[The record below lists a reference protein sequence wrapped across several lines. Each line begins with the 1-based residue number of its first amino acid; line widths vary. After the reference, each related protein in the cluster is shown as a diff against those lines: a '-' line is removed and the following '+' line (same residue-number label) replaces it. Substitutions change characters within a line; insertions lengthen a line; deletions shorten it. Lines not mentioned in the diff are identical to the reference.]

1 MVSTTLSAALRERP
15 RLALGCSSFGGD
27 HWGTQDD
34 RDSLAAVEAAV
45 DAGVS
50 HLDTAAAYGAGRSES
65 LVGRYLKAHPGAR
78 ERLLIASKGGI
89 KGSRANFAGEIEK
102 SRRRLNC
109 EIIDIY
115 YIHWPLSRVDPRP
128 SLEALAQAREQGQ
141 IRYLGLSNFSPA
153 AVAAAHRE
161 FRLDVCQFGYNLLWR
176 SPEQELI
183 PLCGKLGILRVAYGG
198 LAQGLL
204 AGRIGPYTRFP
215 PGDDRDS
222 TRFFAQERRRE
233 IFQGIADLKAA
244 AEGRGFSLL
253 EAVRSWCVSRTG
265 VEQFLIGAR
274 NRSQAETN
282 FRPPRLDDELTQT
295 LDRIGARAAA
305 PFLKE
310 DNFFGYSG

>member
-1 MVSTTLSAALRERP
+1 MFSTPLSAALRERS

-27 HWGTQDD
+27 HWGPQHD
-34 RDSLAAVEAAV
+34 RDSLAAIEAAV
-45 DAGVS
+45 DAGAS
-50 HLDTAAAYGAGRSES
+50 HLDTAAIYGSGRSES
-65 LVGRYLKAHPGAR
+65 LVGRYLKARPAVR
-78 ERLLIASKGGI
+78 ERLLVASKGGI

-109 EIIDIY
+109 ETIDIY
-115 YIHWPLSRVDPRP
+115 YIHWPRQRVDPRP
-128 SLEALAQAREQGQ
+128 SLEALTDARERGH

-153 AVAAAHRE
+153 AIAAAHRE
-161 FRLDVCQFGYNLLWR
+161 FRVDVCQFGYNLLWR

-183 PLCGKLGILRVAYGG
+183 PLCGELGIVRVAYGG

-204 AGRIGPYTRFP
+204 AGRIGPDTPFP
-215 PGDDRDS
+215 PGDDRNR
-222 TRFFAQERRRE
+222 TRFFAQERQHE
-233 IFQGIADLKAA
+233 VFQGIEDLKAA

-274 NRSQAETN
+274 NRRQAEMN
-282 FRPPRLDDELTQT
+282 FKPPRLDTELTQT
-295 LDRIGARAAA
+295 LDRIGSRVAA
-305 PFLKE
+305 PFLNE